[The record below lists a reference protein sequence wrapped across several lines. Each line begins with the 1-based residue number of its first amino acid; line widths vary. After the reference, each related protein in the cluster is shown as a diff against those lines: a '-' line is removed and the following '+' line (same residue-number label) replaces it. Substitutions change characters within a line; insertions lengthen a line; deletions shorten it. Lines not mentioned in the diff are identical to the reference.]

1 MKTAIRIILSLFV
14 FVASYLFCTLAI
26 SSLLPQIRENRLLA
40 ISIPLFIAIAISV
53 LAWKKMS
60 INAARLE
67 IYMLVWGIIIG
78 SIGLIVGFLGPIL
91 FHWGGNQGPLLG
103 ILYTGP
109 LGFTIGMISGAIC
122 WKLYR
127 TRKLINS

>member
-26 SSLLPQIRENRLLA
+26 SSLLPQFRENRLLA
-40 ISIPLFIAIAISV
+40 ISIPLLIAIAISV

-78 SIGLIVGFLGPIL
+78 AIGLIVGIFGPLL
-91 FHWGGNQGPLLG
+91 FHWGGNQGPLLA
-103 ILYTGP
+103 IFTGP
-109 LGFTIGMISGAIC
+109 VGFTIGLITGAIY
-122 WKLYR
+122 WKFYR
-127 TRKLINS
+127 TNKLAKP

>member
-1 MKTAIRIILSLFV
+1 MKTALRIILSLFV

-40 ISIPLFIAIAISV
+40 ISISLLIAIAISV

-78 SIGLIVGFLGPIL
+78 SIGLIVGFLGPMF

-109 LGFTIGMISGAIC
+109 
-122 WKLYR
+122 
-127 TRKLINS
+127 